1 MRKSTRKMQKAKG
14 RGVVGGGRGGGG
26 PAKRKT
32 GQADVD
38 QLMQGIEEAVA
49 SKGGATTR
57 RIPDAS
63 GPGGA
68 LQ

>member
-1 MRKSTRKMQKAKG
+1 MRKSTRKLAKVKG
-14 RGVVGGGRGGGG
+14 SVASKS
-26 PAKRKT
+26 AKRKP
-32 GQADVD
+32 GQADMG

-49 SKGGATTR
+49 SKGGAQTR